1 MSDITYRDFLT
12 FWLALLENCSM
23 AMSWI
28 AAMIGELVAFAEAT
42 LLFTASAAGFRKSSI
57 HRSRAMRGLSV
68 HSLKPAPSPGL
79 HFENSERLRMPAI
92 SRTRIS
98 SLLYGGS

>member
-1 MSDITYRDFLT
+1 MSEITYRFFLT
-12 FWLALLENCSM
+12 FWLALLENWSM

-28 AAMIGELVAFAEAT
+28 AAMIGELAASADAT
-42 LLFTASAAGFRKSSI
+42 LVFTASAAGLRKSSI

-79 HFENSERLRMPAI
+79 HLENNDRLRTPAI

-98 SLLYGGS
+98 SL